1 MWESDNC
8 VTFDDRSPALHTSDQ
23 WQWHETITTFSVT
36 SYTLSSGQATPPA
49 RRFLHTQKLSHALPT
64 RVECYPHRLSEV
76 SEISVSQ
83 MMIYCKCS
91 EQTMQIFSP
100 GQVPGHCTDDW
111 VLPSLKIK
119 TVKRDAVC
127 SELLASLIRELIIWI
142 RKRDPSTLAALSLS
156 QP

>member
-23 WQWHETITTFSVT
+23 WQWHETITTFSLT

-64 RVECYPHRLSEV
+64 RVECLRCLRYPWARWWFIASAQ
-76 SEISVSQ
+76 SKQ
-83 MMIYCKCS
+83 CKYLA
-91 EQTMQIFSP
+91 P
-100 GQVPGHCTDDW
+100 GRFLVTARMTECFLASRSKQWRETLFVQ
-111 VLPSLKIK
+111 S
-119 TVKRDAVC
+119 
-127 SELLASLIRELIIWI
+127 LASLIRELIIWI
-142 RKRDPSTLAALSLS
+142 RKRDPSTVAALSLS